1 MPVND
6 AVIANQAKIAMATAT
21 VAERRCLVG
30 RKLIMSANG
39 LGQAKA
45 KLDPIFMSLERSAA
59 LSSPLICCLFDI
71 DRSPVYAEPM
81 PREPLPP
88 VGQLI
93 DQNFADVVR
102 QATLLNPAVHDGAI
116 MSSIDR
122 SFSCRITG
130 WSYRLFPPPAASDVP
145 PNRGSAFNSCYAMS
159 LVDGVVAIYLV
170 SRSLALRFEK
180 GLIREL

>member
-1 MPVND
+1 MPVNE
-6 AVIANQAKIAMATAT
+6 AVIANQAKIATATAT

-93 DQNFADVVR
+93 DQNFAEVVR

-116 MSSIDR
+116 MASIDR
-122 SFSCRITG
+122 SFSCRITDG
-130 WSYRLFPPPAASDVP
+130 PTDCFPRRPHPMYLQTEDQLLIAASQCPWLMEWSPSIWSHDHW
-145 PNRGSAFNSCYAMS
+145 RCGSRK
-159 LVDGVVAIYLV
+159 D
-170 SRSLALRFEK
+170 
-180 GLIREL
+180 